1 MQLRCTTMGTR
12 DERGAALVVILGFL
26 SALVILSVGVI
37 HFARTEIQIADN
49 SRTHTGALYV
59 AEAGINEVMTRMALT
74 PGTLMPINGDT
85 IDPYIGDDPQ
95 NPDPSWKTEVHL
107 AEPSKLPKAS
117 GTEIVVA
124 TTQPKSSWLHYG
136 DRGEG
141 MEPIAIEHKWNDRN
155 GDGVRDANEIVRFDP
170 GASPRQNFAKGNPVD
185 VITATGMFNGSRRT
199 IMAEAVSY
207 FRAGSYRHAALF
219 TDEVVKHSSHVE
231 FCGHNHD
238 VATPSTTSIT
248 SCYPFER
255 CSSRTRDAEEGC
267 VPGIASTGDPIDLGS
282 HGEAEGF
289 PIDTDSSSVNVF
301 PEIHEVLGLS
311 LDEWNETKQ
320 KADHT
325 SMGADPLDGFT
336 YIEGDAHLDPDEG
349 SGLLYVSG
357 DLHVNGHTN
366 YRGLIYVDGET
377 HGNGHVWVLGS
388 MLIRGD
394 QVNGK
399 VTVLYSSESIERA
412 IETYRKTQ
420 VDLLSWKEL

>member
-1 MQLRCTTMGTR
+1 
-12 DERGAALVVILGFL
+12 VVILGFL

-59 AEAGINEVMTRMALT
+59 AEAGVNEVMARMALT
-74 PGTLMPINGDT
+74 PGTFIPVNGDT
-85 IDPYIGDDPQ
+85 MDAHIGDDPV

-107 AEPSKLPKAS
+107 ADPSSLPAAVGS
-117 GTEIVVA
+117 EVVVA

-136 DRGEG
+136 DLGEG
-141 MEPIAIEHKWNDRN
+141 MEPIVIEHKWNDRDR
-155 GDGVRDANEIVRFDP
+155 DGLREADEIVRFDP
-170 GASPRQNFAKGNPVD
+170 GASPRQNFARGNPVD
-185 VITATGMFNGSRRT
+185 IITATGMFNGSRRT
-199 IMAEAVSY
+199 IMAEVVSY
-207 FRAGSYRHAALF
+207 LRSGSYKHAALF
-219 TDEVVKHSSHVE
+219 TDETVKHSSHVE

-238 VATPSTTSIT
+238 ITTPATTSIT
-248 SCYPFER
+248 NCYTFER
-255 CSSRTRDAEEGC
+255 CTSRTRDAEEGC

-282 HGEAEGF
+282 KGEAEGF
-289 PIDTDSSSVNVF
+289 PLDTDSSSVNVF
-301 PEIHEVLGLS
+301 PEIHDVLGVTLN
-311 LDEWNETKQ
+311 EWNKIKER
-320 KADHT
+320 ADHT

-336 YIEGDAHLDPDEG
+336 CIEGDGHLTADEG

-388 MLIRGD
+388 MMIRGD

-399 VTVLYSSESIERA
+399 VTVLYSAEA
-412 IETYRKTQ
+412 IEQALETFRPVQ